1 MKRIILFVLLLILLP
16 LSVAVQ
22 DLLPGITPFGARIQ
36 LLPIIFCLGVMSLPV
51 LPAAAFALAVAVV
64 QGLALLQ
71 VQSGQAE
78 LGLTL
83 PVLFFLCW
91 GLLLRMTAEATGGI
105 RWETHAAGSA
115 LVTLTML
122 GGEFLVLCMKRGGFP
137 VTGTVVAKIAI
148 PAVAALLLSPLLY
161 TLLHGIVPRADA
173 LGAEASED

>member
-1 MKRIILFVLLLILLP
+1 MKRILLFFLLLILLP
-16 LSVAVQ
+16 VCVAGQ
-22 DLLPGITPFGARIQ
+22 DLLPGIPPFGARIQ
-36 LLPIIFCLGVMSLPV
+36 LLPILFCLGVMSLPV

-83 PVLFFLCW
+83 PVLFFLSW
-91 GLLLRMTAEATGGI
+91 GLVLRMTADATGGI
-105 RWETHAAGSA
+105 RWETHAAASA

-137 VTGTVVAKIAI
+137 VSGPVLAKIAI
-148 PAVAALLLSPLLY
+148 PSVAALLVSPLLY
-161 TLLHGIVPRADA
+161 TLLRGVVPRADA
-173 LGAEASED
+173 PGTETPED

>member
-1 MKRIILFVLLLILLP
+1 MKRILLFVLLLFLLP
-16 LSVAVQ
+16 VCVAGQ
-22 DLLPGITPFGARIQ
+22 DLLPGIPPFGARIQ
-36 LLPIIFCLGVMSLPV
+36 LLPILFCLGVMSLPT
-51 LPAAAFALAVAVV
+51 LPAAAFALVVAVV

-91 GLLLRMTAEATGGI
+91 GLVLRMTADATGGI
-105 RWETHAAGSA
+105 RWETHAAASA

-137 VTGTVVAKIAI
+137 VSGPVLAKIAI
-148 PAVAALLLSPLLY
+148 PSVAALLVSPLLY
-161 TLLHGIVPRADA
+161 TLLRGVVPRADA
-173 LGAEASED
+173 PGAETPED

>member
-1 MKRIILFVLLLILLP
+1 MKRILLFVLLLILLP
-16 LSVAVQ
+16 VCVAGQ
-22 DLLPGITPFGARIQ
+22 DLLPGIPPFGAKIQ
-36 LLPIIFCLGVMSLPV
+36 LLPILFCLGVMSLPF

-83 PVLFFLCW
+83 PVLFFLSW
-91 GLLLRMTAEATGGI
+91 GLVLRMTADATGGI
-105 RWETHAAGSA
+105 RWETHAAASA

-137 VTGTVVAKIAI
+137 VSGPVLAKIAI
-148 PAVAALLLSPLLY
+148 PSVAALLVSPLLY
-161 TLLHGIVPRADA
+161 TLLRGVVPRADA
-173 LGAEASED
+173 PGAETPED